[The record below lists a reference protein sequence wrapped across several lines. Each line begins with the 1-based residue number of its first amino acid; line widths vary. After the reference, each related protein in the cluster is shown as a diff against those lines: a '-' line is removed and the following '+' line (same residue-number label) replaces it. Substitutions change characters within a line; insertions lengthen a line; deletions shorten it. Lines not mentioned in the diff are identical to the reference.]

1 VSDKKNLHEFK
12 LSELV
17 DKLSHEL
24 RTPLSAILGYSELLE
39 KSSNLD
45 KKEKDHLKNIS
56 TSGSQLL
63 EVIND
68 IIEISN
74 IESGRTQVD
83 ADVVY
88 VDDIIKELR
97 DKFKVQL
104 RYKEVELVIQKDASV
119 PDSFVVDARKLQ
131 SILFALLSNA
141 IKFSKK
147 GSISVGF
154 FMEES
159 SSQPVL
165 KANVTDN
172 GMGIREEDMPHI
184 FSPFWQSD
192 AAERSGTGLGLTTC
206 KKLIEIFGGNIKVQ
220 SSYGE
225 GTSVEIEV
233 PVKSTPMQSRISIR
247 SISPSNV
254 KTDPSLTAL
263 IVDDLPVNRTLA
275 RIMLEMKNFKTIEAE
290 NGEEALEHYNSQN
303 PDVVLMDIS
312 MPVMNGVEAMEKIR
326 MLNNSG
332 KEIPII
338 AITAGGH
345 GGTRS
350 ELLEKGFSEY
360 IQKPFKEK
368 ELFEKLSM
376 FLPAYQAMK
385 NSPVTSLESTAS

>member
-1 VSDKKNLHEFK
+1 MSDKKNLHEFK

>member
-1 VSDKKNLHEFK
+1 MSDKKNLHEFK

-83 ADVVY
+83 ADGVY

-104 RYKEVELVIQKDASV
+104 RYKEVELVIQKDESV

-154 FMEES
+154 FLEES

>member
-1 VSDKKNLHEFK
+1 MSDKKNLHEFK

-83 ADVVY
+83 ADGVY

-104 RYKEVELVIQKDASV
+104 RYKEVELVIQKDESV

-154 FMEES
+154 FLEES

-275 RIMLEMKNFKTIEAE
+275 RIMLE
-290 NGEEALEHYNSQN
+290 
-303 PDVVLMDIS
+303 
-312 MPVMNGVEAMEKIR
+312 
-326 MLNNSG
+326 
-332 KEIPII
+332 
-338 AITAGGH
+338 
-345 GGTRS
+345 
-350 ELLEKGFSEY
+350 
-360 IQKPFKEK
+360 
-368 ELFEKLSM
+368 
-376 FLPAYQAMK
+376 
-385 NSPVTSLESTAS
+385 